1 MQEEFWQGRQKPLF
15 GAGDVTDAPGIP
27 GFESRPG
34 KKPNTG
40 ELFELEAEGK
50 LRAEDNRP
58 LYPLTKEFLQAEARS
73 TNGLWNLG
81 VHSPVGTFFS
91 GLREATITPVTE
103 WTKLLEWNF
112 DPDQIN
118 KLTQASPQMG
128 GLPSPSSKIFLL
140 KSYRTR
146 QFHTMK
152 WVKREFMKA
161 IITDLK
167 NIFTRKE
174 STK

>member
-81 VHSPVGTFFS
+81 VHSPVGTFFQ
-91 GLREATITPVTE
+91 
-103 WTKLLEWNF
+103 W
-112 DPDQIN
+112 
-118 KLTQASPQMG
+118 
-128 GLPSPSSKIFLL
+128 PS
-140 KSYRTR
+140 RGNN
-146 QFHTMK
+146 HTC
-152 WVKREFMKA
+152 
-161 IITDLK
+161 D
-167 NIFTRKE
+167 
-174 STK
+174 